1 MDTPPPLYEIRIAG
15 HLSPQWMDWF
25 EGLTVTLEENGDTL
39 LSGAVADQAA
49 LHGLLKKVRDL
60 GMPLVSVIQ
69 IHREKGERMNV
80 SATPV
85 KKIEMKKFFQFS
97 SRVVS
102 AHVVTYIGVGALAF
116 LFLTREFFT
125 PDGIAAQ
132 IMRTPD
138 QGDLWR
144 HVTIWMLPFQ
154 ILRGFLI
161 ATVLFPFLS
170 YMQFWPYWKRVAT
183 IAGLYIVLGQWA
195 STVAGSGTIEGWLI
209 LKPEF
214 TTFPIVI
221 KAMIEG
227 FIQGLALSAWIS
239 KSIEKLTPNHSKG
252 EK

>member
-1 MDTPPPLYEIRIAG
+1 MRLIKASSILTLSSIRG
-15 HLSPQWMDWF
+15 
-25 EGLTVTLEENGDTL
+25 
-39 LSGAVADQAA
+39 
-49 LHGLLKKVRDL
+49 
-60 GMPLVSVIQ
+60 
-69 IHREKGERMNV
+69 IHR
-80 SATPV
+80 
-85 KKIEMKKFFQFS
+85 MKKFFQFAW
-97 SRVVS
+97 RVIV
-102 AHVVTYIGVGALAF
+102 AHTVTYIGVGVLAF
-116 LFLTREFFT
+116 IFLTREFFN

-138 QGDLWR
+138 QEALWR

-170 YMQFWPYWKRVAT
+170 CLQSWPYWKRVVT

-221 KAMIEG
+221 KAMVEG
-227 FIQGLALSAWIS
+227 FVQGLALSAWIS
-239 KSIEKLTPNHSKG
+239 K
-252 EK
+252 

>member
-1 MDTPPPLYEIRIAG
+1 MDKAPPNLPLYEIRIKG
-15 HLSPQWMDWF
+15 HLDAQWMAWF
-25 EGLTVTLEENGDTL
+25 DGLTITLEENGDSL
-39 LSGAVADQAA
+39 LSGPVADQAA
-49 LHGLLKKVRDL
+49 LHGLLRKVRDL

-69 IHREKGERMNV
+69 IHHEKEESMNI
-80 SATPV
+80 SAIPA
-85 KKIEMKKFFQFS
+85 KKIEMKKFFHFS
-97 SRVVS
+97 SRVIV
-102 AHVVTYIGVGALAF
+102 AHVVTYIGVGVLAF
-116 LFLTREFFT
+116 LFLTREFFN
-125 PDGIAAQ
+125 PNGIAAQ

-144 HVTIWMLPFQ
+144 HVTIWMAPFQ

-170 YMQFWPYWKRVAT
+170 YLQSWPYWKRVVT
-183 IAGLYIVLGQWA
+183 IASLYIVLGQWA

-221 KAMIEG
+221 KAMVEG

-239 KSIEKLTPNHSKG
+239 KSIEKLTPNHS
-252 EK
+252 